1 MTRLEDRQ
9 NLVRDVMQA
18 RDGARLAQPAI
29 ADRPPRSWPRSFA
42 KEVAFNTQFA
52 DLRIQAGKLRLIRR
66 ARAGRLDRAR
76 TAWQPPRAAPSS
88 RLGRLVGL

>member
-1 MTRLEDRQ
+1 MTGVEHRQ

-42 KEVAFNTQFA
+42 RKVAFNTQLA

-66 ARAGRLDRAR
+66 ARAGRLAMTGREQR
-76 TAWQPPRAAPSS
+76 GNPLER
-88 RLGRLVGL
+88 RLLPGWVDS